1 MPLLAERRP
10 AEQAFIVLVLPSLFG
25 AICGVLLGVSAG
37 VYTVL
42 TLLGILGGLAAGYD
56 HATASEGAL
65 RGVAG
70 GALFGTFILLAH
82 AITGEHAKAK
92 LPEPHVFLPI
102 ATTLISVAL
111 GAIGG
116 AIRAR
121 QLRIAAAR
129 ASRVGPIRRA

>member
-25 AICGVLLGVSAG
+25 AICGVLLGISEG
-37 VYTVL
+37 IYTVL

-56 HATASEGAL
+56 HATPSDGAL

-82 AITGEHAKAK
+82 AIAGADAKAK
-92 LPEPHVFLPI
+92 LPEPHIVLPI

-116 AIRAR
+116 AVRAR
-121 QLRIAAAR
+121 SLRAPAGR
-129 ASRVGPIRRA
+129 PPGVGRIQR

>member
-1 MPLLAERRP
+1 MPLLADRRP
-10 AEQAFIVLVLPSLFG
+10 FEQAFIVLVLPSLFG
-25 AICGVLLGVSAG
+25 AICGVMLGINGA

-82 AITGEHAKAK
+82 AIAGTDAKTK
-92 LPEPHVFLPI
+92 LPDPHIVLPI
-102 ATTLISVAL
+102 ATTLISVVL

-121 QLRIAAAR
+121 QLRAASTR
-129 ASRVGPIRRA
+129 AG

>member
-1 MPLLAERRP
+1 MPLLSERP
-10 AEQAFIVLVLPSLFG
+10 AGEQIFIVLVLPALFG
-25 AICGVLLGVSAG
+25 GICGVLLGISGG

-42 TLLGILGGLAAGYD
+42 TLIAILGGIGAGYD
-56 HATASEGAL
+56 HATPGEGAL

-82 AITGEHAKAK
+82 AISGEDAKAK
-92 LPEPHVFLPI
+92 LPEPHIVLPI
-102 ATTLISVAL
+102 ATTLISIVL

-121 QLRIAAAR
+121 QLRAASAAAR
-129 ASRVGPIRRA
+129 Q

>member
-1 MPLLAERRP
+1 MPLLSERP
-10 AEQAFIVLVLPSLFG
+10 VGEQVFIVLVLPALFG
-25 AICGVLLGVSAG
+25 AICGVLLGISAG

-42 TLLGILGGLAAGYD
+42 TLLGILGGTAAGYD
-56 HATASEGAL
+56 HPTASEGAL

-92 LPEPHVFLPI
+92 LPEPHIFLPI

-111 GAIGG
+111 GAIGRG
-116 AIRAR
+116 IRAR
-121 QLRIAAAR
+121 QLRGAAAR
-129 ASRVGPIRRA
+129 VSGA

>member
-10 AEQAFIVLVLPSLFG
+10 FEQAFIVLVLPALYG
-25 AICGVLLGVSAG
+25 AICGVMLGING
-37 VYTVL
+37 PVYTVL
-42 TLLGILGGLAAGYD
+42 TLLGILGGTAAGYD
-56 HATASEGAL
+56 HPTASEGAL

-82 AITGEHAKAK
+82 AVAGTDAKTK
-92 LPEPHVFLPI
+92 LPDPHIVLPI
-102 ATTLISVAL
+102 ATTLISVVL

-121 QLRIAAAR
+121 QLRAASTR
-129 ASRVGPIRRA
+129 AG

>member
-10 AEQAFIVLVLPSLFG
+10 FEQAFIVLVLPSLYG
-25 AICGVLLGVSAG
+25 AICGVMLGINGG

-42 TLLGILGGLAAGYD
+42 TLLGILGGIAAGYD
-56 HATASEGAL
+56 HATPGEGAL

-82 AITGEHAKAK
+82 AVAGTDAKTK
-92 LPEPHVFLPI
+92 LPDPHIVLPI
-102 ATTLISVAL
+102 ATTLISIVL

-121 QLRIAAAR
+121 SLRAASTR
-129 ASRVGPIRRA
+129 AG

>member
-1 MPLLAERRP
+1 MPLLSERP
-10 AEQAFIVLVLPSLFG
+10 AGEQIFIVLALPALFG
-25 AICGVLLGVSAG
+25 AICGVLLGISAG

-42 TLLGILGGLAAGYD
+42 TLLGVLGGIAAGYD
-56 HATASEGAL
+56 HPTASEGAL

-92 LPEPHVFLPI
+92 LPEPHILLPI
-102 ATTLISVAL
+102 ATTLIAVVL

-121 QLRIAAAR
+121 QLRTAPAR
-129 ASRVGPIRRA
+129 VRRAA

>member
-1 MPLLAERRP
+1 MPLLSERP
-10 AEQAFIVLVLPSLFG
+10 AGEQIFIVLVLPALFG
-25 AICGVLLGVSAG
+25 AVCGVLLGISAA

-42 TLLGILGGLAAGYD
+42 TLLGILGGIGAGYD
-56 HATASEGAL
+56 HPTPAEGAL

-82 AITGEHAKAK
+82 AITGEDAQAK
-92 LPEPHVFLPI
+92 LPEPHIVLPI
-102 ATTLISVAL
+102 ATTLISVVL

-121 QLRIAAAR
+121 QLRSAAAR
-129 ASRVGPIRRA
+129 VSRA